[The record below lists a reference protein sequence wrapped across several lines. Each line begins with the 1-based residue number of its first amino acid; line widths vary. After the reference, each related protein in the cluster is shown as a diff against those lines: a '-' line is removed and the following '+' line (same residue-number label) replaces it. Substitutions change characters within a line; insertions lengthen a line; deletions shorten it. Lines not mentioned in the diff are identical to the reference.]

1 MSAHDIEAEKNRVV
15 RDMHRLLLDLEEL
28 EEESRQEP
36 EENERDR
43 ILDFYIPKGLRNIHI
58 RPLRRL

>member
-28 EEESRQEP
+28 EEESQQEP

-43 ILDFYIPKGLRNIHI
+43 IIDLYIPKGLRDIHT